1 MQSSRNICVKGRL
14 MSFDVPKVM
23 GILNATPDSFFGDSR
38 KTALDDALAHVE
50 KMLAE
55 GVDIVDVGAI
65 STRPGSPEV
74 SADEEKRRLFAL
86 LPGLVERFPELPF
99 SVDTFRADVAEEAV
113 ALGAAIV
120 NDVSGG
126 LLDERM
132 PETMARL
139 QVPYVLMHMRGTP
152 QTMNSLTNYSRFP
165 EDVVAELA
173 LQIQRFRLAG
183 VNDILIDPGF
193 GFAKTREQ
201 NFTMMEKLGHFH
213 TLGAPLLVGIS
224 RKKMVYGTL
233 GITPEDAL
241 AGTVAL
247 NTVALRQG
255 AHILRVHD
263 VREAR
268 QTVLMVSKLRSLPR
282 FKT

>member
-1 MQSSRNICVKGRL
+1 MNICIKGRL
-14 MSFDVPKVM
+14 LSLDTPRIM
-23 GILNATPDSFFGDSR
+23 GILNVTPDSFFGGSR
-38 KTALDDALAHVE
+38 QTSTDGALAHTE

-55 GVDIVDVGAI
+55 GADFIDIGAV
-65 STRPGSPEV
+65 STRPGAEHV

-86 LPGLVERFPELPF
+86 LPALTARFPDAYF
-99 SVDTFRADVAEEAV
+99 SIDTYRADVAEEAV
-113 ALGAAIV
+113 ALGAALI

-132 PETMARL
+132 PETIARL

-152 QTMNSLTNYSRFP
+152 QTMNSLARYTRFP
-165 EDVVAELA
+165 EDVVFELA
-173 LQIQRFRLAG
+173 AQLQRFCRAG

-201 NFTMMEKLGHFH
+201 NFAMSENLAHFH
-213 TLGAPLLVGIS
+213 LFGRPLLVGVS
-224 RKKMVYGTL
+224 RKKMIYGTL
-233 GITPEDAL
+233 GITPEEAL
-241 AGTVAL
+241 AGTLAL
-247 NTVALRQG
+247 QTVALRQG

-268 QTVLMVSKLRSLPR
+268 QTVLMLNELHQVTR